1 MNFQQLKIIREA
13 ARQDYNLTEVANMLY
28 TSQSGVSRHIR
39 ELEEELGIE
48 IFIRRGKRLLGM
60 TEPGKALLSIAE
72 RILNEA
78 SNVRRLA
85 DLFTN
90 DASGVLTIATTH
102 THRRPWWA
110 LWQVRSLPPVIKAF
124 RELFSDVR
132 VELVQGTP
140 QEIEALLHN
149 GGADIG
155 IASERL
161 SNDPTLAAFP
171 WFRWHHSLLVPKDHP
186 LTQVSPLTLEAIARW
201 PLITYRQGITGRS
214 RIDEAFNRKGLM
226 PDIVLSAQDSDVIK
240 TYVELGLG
248 VGLVAEQSGDAR
260 EADTFTRLDTRHLFD
275 ANTVWLGL
283 KRGQLQRNYVW
294 RFIELCNAGLSL
306 DEIKRQAMEPE
317 EAAIDY
323 QI

>member
-102 THRRPWWA
+102 TQARY
-110 LWQVRSLPPVIKAF
+110 SLPPVIKAF

-171 WFRWHHSLLVPKDHP
+171 LGFRWHHSLLVPKDHP
-186 LTQVSPLTLEAIARW
+186 LTQVSPDAGGDR
-201 PLITYRQGITGRS
+201 PLAVNHLPPGITGRS

>member
-102 THRRPWWA
+102 TQARY
-110 LWQVRSLPPVIKAF
+110 SLPPVIKAF

-171 WFRWHHSLLVPKDHP
+171 GS
-186 LTQVSPLTLEAIARW
+186 A
-201 PLITYRQGITGRS
+201 GITACWCRRIILDAGFSPDAGGDRPLAVNHLPPGSLAVRALMRRS
-214 RIDEAFNRKGLM
+214 
-226 PDIVLSAQDSDVIK
+226 
-240 TYVELGLG
+240 T
-248 VGLVAEQSGDAR
+248 AR
-260 EADTFTRLDTRHLFD
+260 
-275 ANTVWLGL
+275 G
-283 KRGQLQRNYVW
+283 
-294 RFIELCNAGLSL
+294 
-306 DEIKRQAMEPE
+306 
-317 EAAIDY
+317 
-323 QI
+323 

>member
-13 ARQDYNLTEVANMLY
+13 ARRDFNLTDVANMLY

-39 ELEEELGIE
+39 ELEDELGIE
-48 IFIRRGKRLLGM
+48 IFIRRGKRLLGV
-60 TEPGKALLSIAE
+60 TEPGKALLAIAE

-90 DASGVLTIATTH
+90 DTSGVLTVATTH
-102 THRRPWWA
+102 TQARY
-110 LWQVRSLPPVIKAF
+110 SLPDVIKAF
-124 RELFSDVR
+124 RDIFPEVRLELI
-132 VELVQGTP
+132 QGTP
-140 QEIEALLHN
+140 QEIETLLHN
-149 GGADIG
+149 GEADIG

-161 SNDPTLAAFP
+161 SNDPLLVAFP
-171 WFRWHHSLLVPKDHP
+171 WFRWYHSLLVPVEHP
-186 LTQVSPLTLEAIARW
+186 LTQSSPLTLEAIAQW

-214 RIDEAFNRKGLM
+214 RIDEAFARKGLLT
-226 PDIVLSAQDSDVIK
+226 DIVLSAQDSDVIK
-240 TYVELGLG
+240 TYVALGLG
-248 VGLVAEQSGDAR
+248 IGLVAEQSSGER
-260 EADTFTRLDTRHLFD
+260 EEGTLVRLDTRHLFD

-294 RFIELCNAGLSL
+294 RFIELCNAGLSVE
-306 DEIKRQAMEPE
+306 EIKRQVMEPDE
-317 EAAIDY
+317 VVIDY

>member
-13 ARQDYNLTEVANMLY
+13 ARRDFNLTDVANMLY

-39 ELEEELGIE
+39 ELEDELGIE

-60 TEPGKALLSIAE
+60 TEPGKALLAIAE

-78 SNVRRLA
+78 NNVRRLA

-90 DASGVLTIATTH
+90 DTSGVLTVATTH
-102 THRRPWWA
+102 TQARY
-110 LWQVRSLPPVIKAF
+110 SLPDVIKAF
-124 RELFSDVR
+124 RDIFPEVRLELI
-132 VELVQGTP
+132 QGTP
-140 QEIEALLHN
+140 QEIETLLHN
-149 GGADIG
+149 GEADIG

-161 SNDPTLAAFP
+161 STDPLLVAFP
-171 WFRWHHSLLVPKDHP
+171 WFRWYHSLLVPVEHP
-186 LTQVSPLTLEAIARW
+186 LTQSSPLTLEAIAQW

-214 RIDEAFNRKGLM
+214 RIDEAFARKGLLT
-226 PDIVLSAQDSDVIK
+226 DIVLSAQDSDVIK
-240 TYVELGLG
+240 TYVALGLG
-248 VGLVAEQSGDAR
+248 IGLVAEQSSGER
-260 EADTFTRLDTRHLFD
+260 EEGTLVRLDTRHLFD

-294 RFIELCNAGLSL
+294 RFIELCNAGLSVE
-306 DEIKRQAMEPE
+306 EIKRQVMEPDE
-317 EAAIDY
+317 VVIDY

>member
-102 THRRPWWA
+102 TQARY
-110 LWQVRSLPPVIKAF
+110 SLPPVIKAF
-124 RELFSDVR
+124 RELFSMFASSWCR
-132 VELVQGTP
+132 VPRRKSKRCCITAER
-140 QEIEALLHN
+140 IS
-149 GGADIG
+149 
-155 IASERL
+155 AS
-161 SNDPTLAAFP
+161 PA
-171 WFRWHHSLLVPKDHP
+171 
-186 LTQVSPLTLEAIARW
+186 
-201 PLITYRQGITGRS
+201 
-214 RIDEAFNRKGLM
+214 
-226 PDIVLSAQDSDVIK
+226 SA
-240 TYVELGLG
+240 
-248 VGLVAEQSGDAR
+248 
-260 EADTFTRLDTRHLFD
+260 
-275 ANTVWLGL
+275 
-283 KRGQLQRNYVW
+283 
-294 RFIELCNAGLSL
+294 
-306 DEIKRQAMEPE
+306 
-317 EAAIDY
+317 
-323 QI
+323 

>member
-13 ARQDYNLTEVANMLY
+13 ARRDFNLTDVANMLY

-39 ELEEELGIE
+39 ELEDELGIE

-60 TEPGKALLSIAE
+60 TEPGKALLAIAE

-90 DASGVLTIATTH
+90 DTSGVLTVATTH
-102 THRRPWWA
+102 TQARY
-110 LWQVRSLPPVIKAF
+110 SLPDVIKAF
-124 RELFSDVR
+124 RDIFPEVRLELI
-132 VELVQGTP
+132 QGTP
-140 QEIEALLHN
+140 QEIETLLHN
-149 GGADIG
+149 GEADIG

-161 SNDPTLAAFP
+161 STDPLLVAFP
-171 WFRWHHSLLVPKDHP
+171 WFRWYHSLLVPVEHP
-186 LTQVSPLTLEAIARW
+186 LTQSSPLTLEAIAQW

-214 RIDEAFNRKGLM
+214 RIDEAFARKGLLT
-226 PDIVLSAQDSDVIK
+226 DIVLSAQDSDVIK
-240 TYVELGLG
+240 TYVALGLG
-248 VGLVAEQSGDAR
+248 IGLVAEQSSGER
-260 EADTFTRLDTRHLFD
+260 EEGTLVRLDTRHLFD

-294 RFIELCNAGLSL
+294 RFIELCNAGLSVE
-306 DEIKRQAMEPE
+306 EIKRQVMEPDE
-317 EAAIDY
+317 VVIDY